1 MRVQSAARR
10 LFLLAAPLSVAML
23 IGAFSVAEA
32 ATYLRF
38 TLDRRL
44 DGSSVAFA
52 VAQNRG
58 LYRAENLEVATTATH
73 STTEALTRLAKGDSD
88 IAVIDFNELIRY
100 RGNGNG
106 NQPG

>member
-1 MRVQSAARR
+1 MPEIPLDRPFESASIDVRIMRVHSAARR

-23 IGAFSVAEA
+23 VGVAAEA

-52 VAQNRG
+52 LAQ
-58 LYRAENLEVATTATH
+58 RA
-73 STTEALTRLAKGDSD
+73 
-88 IAVIDFNELIRY
+88 
-100 RGNGNG
+100 
-106 NQPG
+106 